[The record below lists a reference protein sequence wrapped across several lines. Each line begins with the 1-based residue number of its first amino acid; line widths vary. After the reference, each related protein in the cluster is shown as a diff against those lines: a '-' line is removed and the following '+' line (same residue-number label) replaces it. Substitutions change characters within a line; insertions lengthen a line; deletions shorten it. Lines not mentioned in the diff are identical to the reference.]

1 MTTDSWNAPEWA
13 RQAVFYEIFP
23 ERFCNGDP
31 TNDPPGT
38 VTWDSEPTRENF
50 FGGDLDGV
58 RQRLDYLA
66 DLGVT
71 AIYSTPFFAAQT
83 NHHYDTSNYLEI
95 DPAMGTLAD
104 FSALIGELKRRDMRL
119 VLDAVFNHCGDGFPP
134 FQDVLEHGRQ
144 SRYWDWFFVNDFPL
158 ETTPPNY
165 QTCGGA
171 AFLPKLNT
179 DCPEVGD
186 YLLNVTRYWLEQGID
201 GWRLDVPW
209 KVPMDFWRRFRQAAL
224 AANADA
230 YLVAEEWR
238 SAAPWQ
244 AGDTVHG
251 VMNYRLRNAILDFCA
266 WDHMDAEDFDYEL
279 ARLREEHGPVAPYHL
294 TLLSSHDTPRI
305 LTLCN
310 HNLGRMIAAVVFQ
323 MTYVGIPMVYYGDEI
338 GMVGD
343 NDPLCR
349 AGMIWETAR
358 QNGRILDT
366 HRTLIH
372 LRRTHPALVDGTFE
386 TLHVFNGVY
395 AYRRSLDADCAIV
408 VLNPREARSNYC
420 IPVGTRPDHPPRF
433 WYEHLTQQ
441 VFTTLDDALCFDV
454 LPAQSAFVFTPVKRI
469 DHAQNNA

>member
-23 ERFCNGDP
+23 ERFCNGEP
-31 TNDPPGT
+31 ANDPPGT
-38 VTWDSEPTRENF
+38 VPWDSEPTRENF
-50 FGGDLDGV
+50 FGGDLVGI
-58 RQRLDYLA
+58 RQRLDYLEN
-66 DLGVT
+66 LGIT
-71 AIYSTPFFAAQT
+71 AIYSTPFFSAQT

-104 FSALIGELKRRDMRL
+104 FSALIGDLKQRDMRL

-134 FQDVLEHGRQ
+134 FQVVQKHGRQ
-144 SRYWDWFFVNDFPL
+144 SRYWDWFVVNDFPL
-158 ETTPPNY
+158 ETVPPNY

-179 DCPEVGD
+179 GCSEVCD
-186 YLLNVTRYWLEQGID
+186 YLLHVTRYWLEQGVD

-209 KVPMDFWRRFRQAAL
+209 KVPMDFWQRFRQAAL

-244 AGDTVHG
+244 CGDTVHG

-266 WDHMDAEDFDYEL
+266 WDHMDAEDFDFEL
-279 ARLREEHGPVAPYHL
+279 AQLRQEHGPVAPYHL

-310 HNLGRMIAAVVFQ
+310 HDIGRMIAAVVFQ
-323 MTYVGIPMVYYGDEI
+323 MTYIGIPMVYYGDEI

-349 AGMIWETAR
+349 AGMIWDSTR
-358 QNGRILDT
+358 QNQRILDT
-366 HRTLIH
+366 HRALIR
-372 LRRTHPALVDGTFE
+372 LRRAHPALVDGTFE

-395 AYRRSLDADCAIV
+395 AYRRTLGMDCVIV
-408 VLNPREARSNYC
+408 VLNPRDARSHYR
-420 IPVGTRPDHPPRF
+420 IPVGYWPDRPPKVWH
-433 WYEHLTQQ
+433 EHLTQQ
-441 VFTTLDDALCFDV
+441 TFTIQDDVLTFEV
-454 LPAQSAFVFTPVKRI
+454 LPAQSAFVFTPV
-469 DHAQNNA
+469 HGN